1 MSRRRS
7 VLQEP
12 PFVQQ
17 MIRSWIPTTLRCL
30 GWLALMVSLTGALA
44 LALFAYLLPLSI
56 LAQLLLWAG
65 VVLGACLALMLF
77 ALVVLPLLAVA
88 AAIESWVTP
97 DVMRSAMGG

>member
-17 MIRSWIPTTLRCL
+17 LIRSWIPTTLRCL

-77 ALVVLPLLAVA
+77 ALEELLVVVQRLYLHDLETWHKEEP
-88 AAIESWVTP
+88 P
-97 DVMRSAMGG
+97 M

>member
-77 ALVVLPLLAVA
+77 ALEELLVVVQRLYLHDLETWHKEEP
-88 AAIESWVTP
+88 P
-97 DVMRSAMGG
+97 M